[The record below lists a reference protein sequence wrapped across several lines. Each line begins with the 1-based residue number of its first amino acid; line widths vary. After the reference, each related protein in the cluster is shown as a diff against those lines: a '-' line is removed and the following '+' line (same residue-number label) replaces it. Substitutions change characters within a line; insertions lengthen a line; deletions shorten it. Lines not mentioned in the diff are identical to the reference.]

1 MELTDADLQ
10 TIRERAYFKWLD
22 SGAPCCDGVDY
33 WLDAESEYLHD
44 DGRIQAERAAANQRD
59 KVRLSTRK
67 LTQRVQRS
75 LADEEETIG
84 SLD

>member
-1 MELTDADLQ
+1 MELTDVDLQ

-22 SGAPCCDGVDY
+22 AGAPCCDGVDY
-33 WLDAESEYLHD
+33 WLGAECEYLHD
-44 DGRIQAERAAANQRD
+44 DGRIEAERAAANQRD

-67 LTQRVQRS
+67 ANQRVQRS
-75 LADEEETIG
+75 LAEEEETIG